1 MPDVFTKAK
10 RSEVMSR
17 IRSRGNK
24 DTELRLM
31 AVFRARGITGWRRQV
46 SIRFQVSGSK
56 LQVSTGRKRV
66 KNLKP
71 VTWNM
76 KAQTKSVRPDF
87 VFRRERLVVF
97 VNGCFWHGCVEHYRR
112 PRTNRKFWDAKIARN
127 IERDA
132 AVTKALRRADWRVL
146 NLWEHE
152 LAKKR
157 ERRLLARLRRWIGF
171 GD

>member
-17 IRSRGNK
+17 IRACGNK

-31 AVFRARGITGWRRQV
+31 TVFREQGTTGWRRQV
-46 SIRFQVSGSK
+46 PIRFQVTGSK
-56 LQVSTGRKRV
+56 LQVPARRKRA

-71 VTWNM
+71 ETLNS
-76 KAQTKSVRPDF
+76 KQTKSVRPDF
-87 VFRRERLVVF
+87 VFRRERLAVF
-97 VNGCFWHGCVEHYRR
+97 VHGCFWHGCAEHYRR
-112 PRTNRKFWDAKIARN
+112 PKANRKFWDAKIARN
-127 IERDA
+127 MERDA
-132 AVTKALRRADWRVL
+132 AVTKALRKAGWRVL
-146 NLWEHE
+146 CLWEHE

-157 ERRLLARLRRWIGF
+157 ERRLLARLRRWIVF